1 MGATPMSDTN
11 IMGPFHGHRVDLTL
25 VLMNLDLSFF
35 ENTVDL
41 DQLASDKFDWVG
53 RILLLFQKYVC
64 LENIIGPFHAQVV
77 VLTLSRWT

>member
-1 MGATPMSDTN
+1 MSDTN

-41 DQLASDKFDWVG
+41 DQLASDKFD
-53 RILLLFQKYVC
+53 
-64 LENIIGPFHAQVV
+64 
-77 VLTLSRWT
+77 